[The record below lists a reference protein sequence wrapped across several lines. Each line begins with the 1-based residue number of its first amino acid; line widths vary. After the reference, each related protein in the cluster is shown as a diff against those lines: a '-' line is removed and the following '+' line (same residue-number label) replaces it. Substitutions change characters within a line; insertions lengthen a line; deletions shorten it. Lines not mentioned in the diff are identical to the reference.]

1 VYGRL
6 LVTAHDPLSTAFLL
20 VETTKDTGEPVWA
33 VKWRSADGQRVRRRL
48 GARAWLVRDG
58 ARGWRPRS
66 GRPAAGHLTEYQAR
80 RRVVEF
86 IERTE
91 AERAADRARA
101 AESAAREAAADGP
114 TFRALAHAWL
124 EHVEFVLSA
133 KPSTLRDYRSML
145 VEPGTPHRRGHGV
158 AIGRIMAAF
167 GDVLVA
173 EVTTAQIE
181 SLLVA
186 HAREGVGARS
196 VNKHRQVLCA
206 IFNFGL
212 RPEQGMRWRL
222 TSNPAAAAAKRR
234 EAPPARLEVF
244 TVEQIEALA
253 RAAES
258 GAWRGPHDD
267 LTDNGSLAR
276 AEEDAEFAEL
286 LRVAAYTGLRRGEL
300 VALRWHDVRWSERV
314 LVVERALSGDVEG
327 TTKGGR
333 VRYVP
338 LGDQAL
344 GALDRLSRRP
354 NFTSADDYVF
364 ATIAGDRPD
373 PSALRRRF
381 IAARDAAGLPPLR
394 FHDLRHTAGTLLTR
408 VLDPV
413 TVRDVLG
420 HADLK
425 TTERYLHAVRAS
437 RLSDAATRAF
447 TPDTGAMRG
456 AAARAALRS
465 AVEQLGPSEAR
476 RILDGVG

>member
-1 VYGRL
+1 MP
-6 LVTAHDPLSTAFLL
+6 AHDPLSTTFLL
-20 VETTKDTGEPVWA
+20 VETTKSGEPVWA
-33 VKWRSADGQRVRRRL
+33 VKWRSADGSRVRRRL
-48 GARAWLVRDG
+48 GACAWLVRDG
-58 ARGWRPRS
+58 SRVWRART
-66 GRPAAGHLTEYQAR
+66 GRPAPGHLTEFQAR
-80 RRVVEF
+80 RRVVEVV
-86 IERTE
+86 EAAE
-91 AERAADRARA
+91 AELTAARARA
-101 AESAAREAAADGP
+101 AAEPSVTGP
-114 TFRALAHAWL
+114 KFRTLAHAWL
-124 EHVEFVLSA
+124 EHVEFVLGA
-133 KPSTLRDYRSML
+133 KPATLRDYRSML
-145 VEPGTPHRRGHGV
+145 AEPGTPHRRGRGV
-158 AIGRIMAAF
+158 AIGRIMAAL
-167 GDVLVA
+167 GDVPAA
-173 EVTTAQIE
+173 EVTHAQLE
-181 SLLVA
+181 ALLMA
-186 HAREGVGARS
+186 HAREGAGPRS

-212 RPEQGMRWRL
+212 RPGHAERWRL
-222 TSNPAAAAAKRR
+222 TSNPAAAVTKRR
-234 EAPPARLEVF
+234 EPPPARLEVF

-253 RAAES
+253 RAAAS
-258 GAWRGPHDD
+258 GTWRGPHDD
-267 LTDNGSLAR
+267 LTDAGGLLR
-276 AEEDAEFAEL
+276 AEEDAQFGEL
-286 LRVAAYTGLRRGEL
+286 LRIAAYTGLRRGEL

-333 VRYVP
+333 IRYVP

-425 TTERYLHAVRAS
+425 TTERYLHAGRAS

-447 TPDTGAMRG
+447 TPDTGAVRS
-456 AAARAALRS
+456 AAARSALRA